1 MIRVQ
6 AARFCCVYTMTAENR
21 LSRKDGFAKGAGEH
35 QNEFQNDI

>member
-21 LSRKDGFAKGAGEH
+21 LNKDGFAKGAGEH
-35 QNEFQNDI
+35 QNNFQNDI